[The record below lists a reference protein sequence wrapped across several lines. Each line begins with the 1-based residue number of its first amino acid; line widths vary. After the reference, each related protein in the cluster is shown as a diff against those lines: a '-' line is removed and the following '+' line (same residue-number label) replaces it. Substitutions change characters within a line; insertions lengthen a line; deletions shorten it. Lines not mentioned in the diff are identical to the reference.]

1 MRCLLL
7 HREDN
12 PLRPACLSRH
22 WDRVIDLG
30 VSSPPTYEAWG
41 KALGCRVE
49 PCPKLDTDDFAK
61 LEMVFRC
68 GLGVLVDQYGLDWW
82 DLLSIHWLDQ
92 FERGILLQKVLET
105 FRADDEVFV
114 SCSGAQSHLLKSL
127 IPGTIQFLDLGDG
140 PRFGSRFRKLSR
152 FTLRQSLAILA
163 DKYDG
168 SYRLRR
174 LTARR
179 READGTP
186 VVLLPSAYENA
197 TQMAFYHAASVPDL
211 RFLLVAVRK
220 SGWGGAFPPNVS
232 KAHLASYAR
241 PGCGKGELGE
251 LLLSWKRLR
260 SLLSEQ
266 PEIGKLL
273 ASTRFDS
280 LPVRLQEG
288 LSVRD
293 SWLYVFA
300 KENIS
305 SVLTADERNPYTRI
319 PLLLA
324 QKRGI
329 PTVACH
335 HGAMDGRYRYG
346 DICADR
352 FLAKGQM
359 EWDYLVNSGSVSEE
373 KVFVA
378 APLRTSAAPLKSGA
392 KRAIV
397 FFSEPYE
404 ALGCRAQ
411 DVFAEL
417 IPPLI
422 SLAAEHGCHVMIKLH
437 PFESLRERKKM
448 VRRVIQPSQR
458 DLLRFMAGPI
468 SKELMQG
475 ALFCMTVSS
484 TAAVDSAME
493 GVPSFL
499 CTWLDR
505 SGYGYSD
512 QFIKFGVAEPLGC
525 AEDIQNIST
534 LLKRPRTAKLSGLWQ
549 SAEPK
554 VLRELLL
561 ATPPELA
568 ATEARAPA
576 ERLWA

>member
-7 HREDN
+7 HREDD
-12 PLRPACLSRH
+12 PLSPECLSRP

-30 VSSPPTYEAWG
+30 VSSPHTYEAWG
-41 KALGCRVE
+41 KALACTVE
-49 PCPKLDTDDFAK
+49 PCPKLDADDFAK
-61 LEMVFRC
+61 LKMVFRC
-68 GLGVLVDQYGLDWW
+68 GLGLLVDQYGLDWW

-92 FERGILLQKVLET
+92 FEQGILLQKVLET

-114 SCSGAQSHLLKSL
+114 SCSGTQSHLFKSL
-127 IPGTIQFLDLGDG
+127 VPGTIQFLDLGHG
-140 PRFGSRFRKLSR
+140 PRFGGRFRKLSR

-174 LTARR
+174 LIAPR

-211 RFLLVAVRK
+211 RFLLVAVRQ
-220 SGWGGAFPPNVS
+220 SGWGGAAPANVS

-241 PGCGKGELGE
+241 TGCDKGEIGE
-251 LLLSWKRLR
+251 LLPAWDRLR
-260 SLLSEQ
+260 SRLSDQ
-266 PEIGKLL
+266 REIGKLL

-293 SWLYVFA
+293 SWLNVFA

-329 PTVACH
+329 PTIACH
-335 HGAMDGRYRYG
+335 HGAMDGRYRYS

-359 EWDYLVNSGSVSEE
+359 ELDYLVNTGSVSEE

-378 APLRTSAAPLKSGA
+378 APPRNPAASLKSGIQHV
-392 KRAIV
+392 IV

-404 ALGCRAQ
+404 ALGCRAP

-422 SLAAEHGCHVMIKLH
+422 SLAAEHGCQLMIKLH

-458 DLLRFMAGPI
+458 DLLRFVAGPI
-468 SKELMQG
+468 SKDLMQD
-475 ALFCMTVSS
+475 ALFCITVSS

-525 AEDIQNIST
+525 VEDVQNIPT
-534 LLKRPRTAKLSGLWQ
+534 LLKRPRTAKLSDLWQ

-561 ATPPELA
+561 ATPSELA
-568 ATEARAPA
+568 ATGARVPA

>member
-12 PLRPACLSRH
+12 PLSPACLTRH

-30 VSSPPTYEAWG
+30 VASPPTYEAWG

-49 PCPKLDTDDFAK
+49 PCPKLDADDFAK

-68 GLGVLVDQYGLDWW
+68 GLGSLVDQYGLDWW

-92 FERGILLQKVLET
+92 FEQVILLQRVLET
-105 FRADDEVFV
+105 FRVDDEVFV
-114 SCSGAQSHLLKSL
+114 SRSGSQSHLLKSL
-127 IPGTIQFLDLGDG
+127 VPGTIRWLNLGNG
-140 PRFGSRFRKLSR
+140 PRFGARFRKLSR
-152 FTLRQSLAILA
+152 FTLRQSLSILA

-174 LTARR
+174 LIAPH

-197 TQMAFYHAASVPDL
+197 TQMAFYYAASVPDL
-211 RFLLVAVRK
+211 RFLLVAVRQ
-220 SGWGGAFPPNVS
+220 SGWGGAAPANVS

-241 PGCGKGELGE
+241 TGCDKGELGE
-251 LLLSWKRLR
+251 LLLSWDRLR
-260 SLLSEQ
+260 SHLSDQ

-293 SWLYVFA
+293 SWLHVFE
-300 KENIS
+300 KEDIS

-329 PTVACH
+329 PAVACH
-335 HGAMDGRYRYG
+335 HGAMDGRYRYS

-359 EWDYLVNSGSVSEE
+359 ELDYLVNTGSVSEE

-378 APLRTSAAPLKSGA
+378 APVRPSAAPFKSGA

-404 ALGCRAQ
+404 ALGCRAP

-422 SLAAEHGCHVMIKLH
+422 ILAAEHGCHLMIKLH

-458 DLLRFMAGPI
+458 DLLRFVAGPI
-468 SKELMQG
+468 SKDLMQD
-475 ALFCMTVSS
+475 ALFCITVSS

-512 QFIKFGVAEPLGC
+512 QFIKFGVAEPLSC
-525 AEDIQNIST
+525 AADIENIPV
-534 LLKRPRTAKLSGLWQ
+534 LLKRPRTAELSDLWQ
-549 SAEPK
+549 TAEPK

-561 ATPPELA
+561 ATPSELA
-568 ATEARAPA
+568 ATGARVPA

>member
-12 PLRPACLSRH
+12 PLSPACLGRH

-30 VSSPPTYEAWG
+30 VSSPHTYEAWG
-41 KALGCRVE
+41 NALGCTVE
-49 PCPKLDTDDFAK
+49 PSPKLDADDFAK
-61 LEMVFRC
+61 LEMVFRS
-68 GLGVLVDQYGLDWW
+68 GLGLLVDQCGLDWW
-82 DLLSIHWLDQ
+82 DLLSILWLDQ
-92 FERGILLQKVLET
+92 FEQAIFLQKVLET
-105 FRADDEVFV
+105 FRSEDEVFV
-114 SCSGAQSHLLKSL
+114 SSNGPQSHLLKTL
-127 IPGTIQFLDLGDG
+127 VPGTIQFLDLGDET
-140 PRFGSRFRKLSR
+140 RFSSRFRRLSR
-152 FTLRQSLAILA
+152 FTLRQSVAILA

-174 LTARR
+174 LVARR
-179 READGTP
+179 REASGTP

-211 RFLLVAVRK
+211 RFLLVAVRQ
-220 SGWGGAFPPNVS
+220 SGWGCAAPANVS

-241 PGCGKGELGE
+241 TGCDKGEIGE
-251 LLLSWKRLR
+251 LLLSWDRLR
-260 SLLSEQ
+260 SRFSDQ

-273 ASTRFDS
+273 APTRFDS

-293 SWLYVFA
+293 SWLNVFA

-346 DICADR
+346 DICANR

-359 EWDYLVNSGSVSEE
+359 ELDYLVNTGSVSEE

-392 KRAIV
+392 KREIV

-422 SLAAEHGCHVMIKLH
+422 SLAAEHGCHLMIKLH
-437 PFESLRERKKM
+437 PFETLRERKKM

-525 AEDIQNIST
+525 VEDLQHIPA
-534 LLKRPRTAKLSGLWQ
+534 LLKRPRTAKLSDLWQ

-561 ATPPELA
+561 ATPPELP
-568 ATEARAPA
+568 ATEALVPA

>member
-12 PLRPACLSRH
+12 PLSPACLTRH
-22 WDRVIDLG
+22 WDRVIDLA
-30 VSSPPTYEAWG
+30 VSTPPTYEAWG
-41 KALGCRVE
+41 KALGCKVE
-49 PCPKLDTDDFAK
+49 TCPRLDVDDFAK
-61 LEMVFRC
+61 LGRLFRC
-68 GLGVLVDQYGLDWW
+68 GLGLLVDQYGLDWW

-92 FERGILLQKVLET
+92 FEQLLLLQKVLET

-127 IPGTIQFLDLGDG
+127 VPGTIQFLDLGHG
-140 PRFGSRFRKLSR
+140 PRFGSPFRKVSR

-174 LTARR
+174 LIAPR

-197 TQMAFYHAASVPDL
+197 TQMAFSHAASVPDL
-211 RFLLVAVRK
+211 RFLLVAVRQ
-220 SGWGGAFPPNVS
+220 SGWGGVAPANVS

-241 PGCGKGELGE
+241 TGCDPGELGE
-251 LLLSWKRLR
+251 LLLSWDRLR
-260 SLLSEQ
+260 SRLSDQ

-280 LPVRLQEG
+280 LPMRLQEG

-293 SWLYVFA
+293 SWLNVFA

-319 PLLLA
+319 PLWLA
-324 QKRGI
+324 QKRGV
-329 PTVACH
+329 PAVACH
-335 HGAMDGRYRYG
+335 HGAMDGRYRYN

-359 EWDYLVNSGSVSEE
+359 ELDYLVNTGSVSDE

-378 APLRTSAAPLKSGA
+378 APVRPSAAPIKSGA
-392 KRAIV
+392 KRIIV

-404 ALGCRAQ
+404 ALGCRAP

-417 IPPLI
+417 VPPLLR
-422 SLAAEHGCHVMIKLH
+422 LAAEHGCQLVIKLH

-448 VRRVIQPSQR
+448 VRRVIQPSQW
-458 DLLRFMAGPI
+458 DLLRFVAGPI
-468 SKELMQG
+468 SKDLMQD
-475 ALFCMTVSS
+475 ALFCITVSS
-484 TAAVDSAME
+484 TAAVDSAIE

-512 QFIKFGVAEPLGC
+512 QFIKFGVAEPLRC
-525 AEDIQNIST
+525 AAEIENIAA
-534 LLKRPRTAKLSGLWQ
+534 LLKRQRTAELSDLWQ
-549 SAEPK
+549 SAESE
-554 VLRELLL
+554 VLRNLFL
-561 ATPPELA
+561 AKPAELA
-568 ATEARAPA
+568 PRQKPVA
-576 ERLWA
+576 EGRLWA